1 MVAYGERRMDETPL
15 VARALAGDEAA
26 VAALYDRYADKLYDY
41 ARFLTGSSTDAGD
54 ITHDVFLV
62 AMQRLSQLRDHAKFR
77 PWVYAIMRTEVSR
90 RRLRASR
97 LHLGAW
103 DDNSGEPVSSDLTP
117 TRAAE
122 IAELRQLIA
131 AAADGLSD
139 DDREVLDLHL
149 RHGLS
154 GAEMAAALEIP
165 ERHVSVTMQR
175 LRGRLARGLGVVL
188 VGRAP
193 TCPEFVALRDR
204 EGEFS
209 ELARKRLAR
218 HIDGCVLCSADRD
231 DRMRPEVLLGALPMA
246 LAPLALRGSTVPT
259 AVKAVAGAG
268 GLPAPAAT
276 TGVRWLHNG
285 FPTLQA
291 ARKVSRLA
299 IAALTGSAT
308 LTGGAVLVM
317 RHQSTESSPFTIAVA
332 TSTGA
337 ASAAG
342 GPGTPT
348 TATST
353 DGAVGSAS
361 TSITVIGAGA
371 PPGATITVDP
381 VPGLGGAPT
390 ATNTSSPTAGTDSPA
405 PASTIS
411 ATAPPTTAATTSP
424 ATTTTA
430 TTAATT
436 TTGAAPPDTT
446 PPAVSGGQVV
456 PFRISSQGPSGDG
469 TCTTQITTGFSV
481 VIDDDVAAV
490 AATATWVA
498 PGGAARTTSLSRID
512 STWSGTIGPFP
523 FAEIP
528 VGDVVKYDVTV
539 TTHDAA
545 GNTTVQTFPQ
555 VGAVDSCPLV

>member
-1 MVAYGERRMDETPL
+1 
-15 VARALAGDEAA
+15 
-26 VAALYDRYADKLYDY
+26 
-41 ARFLTGSSTDAGD
+41 
-54 ITHDVFLV
+54 
-62 AMQRLSQLRDHAKFR
+62 
-77 PWVYAIMRTEVSR
+77 
-90 RRLRASR
+90 
-97 LHLGAW
+97 
-103 DDNSGEPVSSDLTP
+103 
-117 TRAAE
+117 
-122 IAELRQLIA
+122 
-131 AAADGLSD
+131 
-139 DDREVLDLHL
+139 
-149 RHGLS
+149 
-154 GAEMAAALEIP
+154 
-165 ERHVSVTMQR
+165 
-175 LRGRLARGLGVVL
+175 
-188 VGRAP
+188 
-193 TCPEFVALRDR
+193 
-204 EGEFS
+204 
-209 ELARKRLAR
+209 
-218 HIDGCVLCSADRD
+218 
-231 DRMRPEVLLGALPMA
+231 
-246 LAPLALRGSTVPT
+246 
-259 AVKAVAGAG
+259 
-268 GLPAPAAT
+268 
-276 TGVRWLHNG
+276 
-285 FPTLQA
+285 
-291 ARKVSRLA
+291 
-299 IAALTGSAT
+299 SAT

-317 RHQSTESSPFTIAVA
+317 RHQSAESSPFTIAVA

-430 TTAATT
+430 TTAAST

>member
-231 DRMRPEVLLGALPMA
+231 DRMRPEVLLGALARWRWPRWPCA
-246 LAPLALRGSTVPT
+246 AAPCPPPSRRW
-259 AVKAVAGAG
+259 
-268 GLPAPAAT
+268 PAPEGCLHQPRPPACAGCT
-276 TGVRWLHNG
+276 TGSHTAGSEEGV
-285 FPTLQA
+285 
-291 ARKVSRLA
+291 RLA
-299 IAALTGSAT
+299 IAALTG
-308 LTGGAVLVM
+308 
-317 RHQSTESSPFTIAVA
+317 RH
-332 TSTGA
+332 
-337 ASAAG
+337 
-342 GPGTPT
+342 
-348 TATST
+348 
-353 DGAVGSAS
+353 
-361 TSITVIGAGA
+361 
-371 PPGATITVDP
+371 
-381 VPGLGGAPT
+381 
-390 ATNTSSPTAGTDSPA
+390 
-405 PASTIS
+405 
-411 ATAPPTTAATTSP
+411 
-424 ATTTTA
+424 
-430 TTAATT
+430 
-436 TTGAAPPDTT
+436 
-446 PPAVSGGQVV
+446 
-456 PFRISSQGPSGDG
+456 
-469 TCTTQITTGFSV
+469 
-481 VIDDDVAAV
+481 
-490 AATATWVA
+490 
-498 PGGAARTTSLSRID
+498 
-512 STWSGTIGPFP
+512 
-523 FAEIP
+523 
-528 VGDVVKYDVTV
+528 
-539 TTHDAA
+539 THRRRR
-545 GNTTVQTFPQ
+545 GW
-555 VGAVDSCPLV
+555 

>member
-139 DDREVLDLHL
+139 DDRGVLDLHL

-218 HIDGCVLCSADRD
+218 HIDGCVLCSAGCAR
-231 DRMRPEVLLGALPMA
+231 RCCWAHSRWR
-246 LAPLALRGSTVPT
+246 LAPVALRGSTVPT

-268 GLPAPAAT
+268 GLPAPAAA